1 MLDKIDALILEN
13 GKNNLFGGNVLLC
26 VRLENYPYSCKY
38 SSEDMEQSLEY
49 EKRN

>member
-26 VRLENYPYSCKY
+26 LRLENYPYSCKY
-38 SSEDMEQSLEY
+38 SSEDVEQSLEY
-49 EKRN
+49 EKRI